1 MSTSWNRGICLFDQ
15 KKLRQ
20 ALRLYA
26 VTSRNWLGKQTLA
39 GQVEQALRGG
49 ATMVQLREKTLCDR
63 ELLQEAQ
70 AIKLIA
76 AQYGVPLILNDRPD
90 LVERCG
96 ADGVHIGQGD
106 CSAAQA
112 RREIGPERILGI
124 SAHSVDEALR
134 AQEEGADYL
143 GVGAAFGSATKTDA
157 VTTSPDV
164 IRAICRAVELPVVA
178 IGGIDQGNIH
188 RLSGC
193 GLAGVAVVSAL
204 FAQPDVRGA
213 AQRMRVLSERVTAG

>member
-1 MSTSWNRGICLFDQ
+1 MFDQ
-15 KKLRQ
+15 EKLRR

-26 VTSRNWLGKQTLA
+26 VTSRNWLGKWTLA
-39 GQVEQALRGG
+39 EQVEQALRGG
-49 ATMVQLREKTLCDR
+49 ATMVQLREKTLCDS
-63 ELLQEAQ
+63 ELVQEAQ

-76 AQYGVPLILNDRPD
+76 VQHGVPLILNDRPD

-106 CSAAQA
+106 CSAKQA

-164 IRAICRAVELPVVA
+164 IRAICRAVEIPVVA
-178 IGGIDQGNIH
+178 IGGIEQENIH
-188 RLSGC
+188 KLSGC
-193 GLAGVAVVSAL
+193 GLTGVAVVSAL
-204 FAQPDVRGA
+204 FAQPDVREA

>member
-1 MSTSWNRGICLFDQ
+1 MFDQ
-15 KKLRQ
+15 EKLRR

-26 VTSRNWLGKQTLA
+26 VTSRNWLGKWTLA
-39 GQVEQALRGG
+39 EQVEQALRGG
-49 ATMVQLREKTLCDR
+49 ATMVQLREKTLGDD
-63 ELLQEAQ
+63 ELLLEAQ
-70 AIKLIA
+70 AIRLVT
-76 AQYGVPLILNDRPD
+76 AQYGSPLILNDRPD

-96 ADGVHIGQGD
+96 ADGVHIGQVD
-106 CSAAQA
+106 CSAKQA

-164 IRAICRAVELPVVA
+164 IRAICHAVEIPVVA
-178 IGGIDQGNIH
+178 IGGIEQENIH
-188 RLSGC
+188 KLSGC

-204 FAQPDVRGA
+204 FAQPDVREA

>member
-1 MSTSWNRGICLFDQ
+1 MFDQ
-15 KKLRQ
+15 EKLRR

-26 VTSRNWLGKQTLA
+26 VTSRNWLGKWTLA
-39 GQVEQALRGG
+39 EQVEQALRGG
-49 ATMVQLREKTLCDR
+49 ATMVQLREKTLGDD
-63 ELLQEAQ
+63 ELLLEAQ
-70 AIKLIA
+70 AIRLVT
-76 AQYGVPLILNDRPD
+76 AQYGSPLILNDRPD

-106 CSAAQA
+106 CSAKQA

-143 GVGAAFGSATKTDA
+143 GVGAAFGSATKTDV

-164 IRAICRAVELPVVA
+164 IRAICRAVEIPVVA
-178 IGGIDQGNIH
+178 IGGIEQENIH
-188 RLSGC
+188 KLSGC

-204 FAQPDVRGA
+204 FAQPDVREA

>member
-1 MSTSWNRGICLFDQ
+1 MFDQ
-15 KKLRQ
+15 EKLRR

-26 VTSRNWLGKQTLA
+26 VTSRNWLGKWTLA
-39 GQVEQALRGG
+39 EQVEQALRGG
-49 ATMVQLREKTLCDR
+49 ATMVQLREKTLCDS
-63 ELLQEAQ
+63 ELVQEAQ

-76 AQYGVPLILNDRPD
+76 VQHGVPLILNDRPD

-106 CSAAQA
+106 GSAKQA

-134 AQEEGADYL
+134 AQEAGADDL

-157 VTTSPDV
+157 VTTSPDI
-164 IRAICRAVELPVVA
+164 IRAICRAVEIPVVA
-178 IGGIDQGNIH
+178 IGGIEQENIH
-188 RLSGC
+188 KLSGC
-193 GLAGVAVVSAL
+193 GLAGVAVDSAL
-204 FAQPDVRGA
+204 FAQPDVREA
-213 AQRMRVLSERVTAG
+213 AQRMRVLSERVTAE

>member
-1 MSTSWNRGICLFDQ
+1 MFDQ
-15 KKLRQ
+15 EKLRR

-26 VTSRNWLGKQTLA
+26 VTSRNWLGKWTLA
-39 GQVEQALRGG
+39 EQVEQALRGG
-49 ATMVQLREKTLCDR
+49 ATMVQLREKTLGDD
-63 ELLQEAQ
+63 ELLLEAQ
-70 AIKLIA
+70 AIRLVT
-76 AQYGVPLILNDRPD
+76 AQYGSPLILNDRPD

-106 CSAAQA
+106 CSAKQA

-164 IRAICRAVELPVVA
+164 IRAICRAVEIPVVA
-178 IGGIDQGNIH
+178 IGGIEQENIH
-188 RLSGC
+188 KLSGC

-204 FAQPDVRGA
+204 FAQPDVREA

>member
-1 MSTSWNRGICLFDQ
+1 MFDQ
-15 KKLRQ
+15 EKLRR

-26 VTSRNWLGKQTLA
+26 VTSRNWLGKWTLA
-39 GQVEQALRGG
+39 EQVEQALRGG
-49 ATMVQLREKTLCDR
+49 ATMVQLREKTLGDD
-63 ELLQEAQ
+63 ELLLEAQ
-70 AIKLIA
+70 AIRLVT
-76 AQYGVPLILNDRPD
+76 AQYGSPLILNDRPD

-106 CSAAQA
+106 CSAKQA

-164 IRAICRAVELPVVA
+164 IRAICRAVEIPVVA
-178 IGGIDQGNIH
+178 IGGIEQENIH
-188 RLSGC
+188 KLSGC
-193 GLAGVAVVSAL
+193 GLTGVAVVSAL
-204 FAQPDVRGA
+204 FAQPDVREA